1 MKKVIKIS
9 SFIVLLL
16 FVIGYFSGG
25 ASDSSPAKKE
35 LSNEKIASMDEFLA
49 PEVCLEFE
57 KNKIRA
63 EEQWKGKIAKV
74 KGQIKSI
81 SVDAFGAPFMLLD
94 CSPVLGR
101 SVRIVLPK
109 EDKSKLN
116 DFSIGDFVTGVGT
129 VKPAVLGEIWVENT
143 QIVKKGL

>member
-9 SFIVLLL
+9 SYIVLLI
-16 FVIGYFSGG
+16 FVIAYFSG
-25 ASDSSPAKKE
+25 ALDSPPAKKE

-49 PEVCLEFE
+49 PEVCLEFA

-63 EEQWKGKIAKV
+63 EEEWKGKLAKV

-94 CSPVLGR
+94 CSPVLGK

-129 VKPAVLGEIWVENT
+129 VKPAVLGEIWFEDA